1 MADQRLSALTR
12 LLTAADG
19 DYLYIV
25 DVSEAMT
32 DRSKRILI
40 SDLISQ
46 RSLYAAVK
54 AIIVGGTDNDTA
66 RTITLPTGSGGTFT
80 PSQQNLYAAVKAI
93 IVGGTDDDT
102 ARTITLPTGSGGT
115 FTPSQQNLYAAV
127 KAIIVGGTDDDTA
140 STITLPAGSP
150 RVVVVNPVVHTTD
163 YTGQGITAG
172 TVFATHGYAQA
183 ALKALAPANPTVAI
197 TRHQYT
203 AGRNQWVA
211 VTAWVWDTQA
221 WFAVVSIPNKATQYQ
236 QKVASGTKFYETA
249 LSPGGGS
256 AVEFERLD
264 RPDQPLLP
272 RVDQHTHTSAGIDT
286 WYIDGGMR
294 YSAPAAEGD
303 VLLVQL
309 SVPALVDQYYEAPV
323 LRVRDQDGQDLADDV
338 PLRSGTLS
346 YYAIP
351 ITRTAASGR
360 LRLQVVQ
367 RVTTLPANPLQT
379 LVLLAAGVWRQSTP
393 DTATAAAAAEAWL
406 SDRIDD
412 LSHVVGGRVILPWA
426 PQRYEAGDY
435 IGVGHALYQVTQD
448 FQPADPLPAI
458 ATVSQ
463 VTLLTHP
470 AAPAVAGWAL
480 QINADDPDPDPVPAA
495 LLSLSPGW
503 TWTSNPTDPADRQ
516 DRALYLRTR
525 GGDSPYLRGATPAR
539 AGLLTAAEHVK
550 LAGLP
555 DTVPALPRGPRGH
568 WTAGQAYRVG
578 DILRRLVP
586 GGVRE
591 IAAWCRRD
599 HTSDLANVIPA
610 DGSDSDEWAVI
621 MVREQS
627 DWTAAPTDIT
637 AVAHQPSFHRPVSLG
652 TFGLGGQ
659 AAPDGRW
666 RAYQGWHYGAIPE
679 GALWT
684 ARTRS
689 SLSDTSEQPVL
700 FAWQVWPGAR
710 LGRHA
715 IDSTTD
721 STGWPAIVTDLAVHT
736 GVRQEHPLILAR
748 DSAGTDVVAWWSTT
762 AATGRPPPY
771 IQILYL
777 P

>member
-25 DVSEAMT
+25 DVSEAMA

-46 RSLYAAVK
+46 QSLYAAVK
-54 AIIVGGTDNDTA
+54 AIIRGGVANDTFH
-66 RTITLPTGSGGTFT
+66 TISFFQPVAFRPT
-80 PSQQNLYAAVKAI
+80 QQNLYNAVKAI

-102 ARTITLPTGSGGT
+102 ARTITLPAGSGGT

-140 STITLPAGSP
+140 STITLAAGSTP
-150 RVVVVNPVVHTTD
+150 QVVVVNPSLDQD
-163 YTGQGITAG
+163 YTGNNITAG
-172 TVFATHGYAQA
+172 TVFASSTLAFA
-183 ALKALAPANPTVAI
+183 AIRALDPATPTLAI
-197 TRHQYT
+197 VRYHFRQ
-203 AGRNQWVA
+203 GSSDWVSVSA
-211 VTAWVWDTQA
+211 YYWDTQA
-221 WFAVVSIPNKATQYQ
+221 WLPIEDKSQKAFLYQ
-236 QKVASGTKFYETA
+236 QRVTSTDKFYGPP
-249 LSPGGGS
+249 LSSGGS

-272 RVDQHTHTSAGIDT
+272 RVDQHTHTSTGIDT

-309 SVPALVDQYYEAPV
+309 SVPALVDQYYETPV

-367 RVTTLPANPLQT
+367 RVTTLPQNPLQT
-379 LVLLAAGVWRQSTP
+379 LVLLAAGVWRQSTA

-448 FQPADPLPAI
+448 FEPPDPLPAI

-470 AAPAVAGWAL
+470 AAPAAAGWAL

-539 AGLLTAAEHVK
+539 AGLLTAAEHRK

-599 HTSDLANVIPA
+599 HTSDLVNVIPA

-684 ARTRS
+684 ARSRS

-715 IDSTTD
+715 VDSTTD

-762 AATGRPPPY
+762 AATGRPPEY